1 MKTRTMSP
9 IYFFV
14 YSKDITCTVWM
25 GKQRG
30 DTWEQFLPLLRLTN
44 QFFLSTNENTDS
56 PYILSQH
63 YDGRLATLTDDNSTA
78 STVCLHPL
86 TGSLSQLR
94 YTVSPPL
101 RAVENPPQSQL

>member
-9 IYFFV
+9 TYFFV
-14 YSKDITCTVWM
+14 YSRDITCTVWI
-25 GKQRG
+25 GKHRG

-44 QFFLSTNENTDS
+44 QFFLSTNENTDP

-63 YDGRLATLTDDNSTA
+63 YDAQLATLTEGNSIA

-86 TGSLSQLR
+86 TAACHNFDVQ
-94 YTVSPPL
+94 
-101 RAVENPPQSQL
+101 